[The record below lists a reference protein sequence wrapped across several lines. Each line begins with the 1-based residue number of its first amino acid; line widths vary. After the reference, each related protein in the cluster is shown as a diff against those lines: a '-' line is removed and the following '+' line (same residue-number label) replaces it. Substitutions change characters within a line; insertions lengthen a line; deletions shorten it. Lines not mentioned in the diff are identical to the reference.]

1 MVLGG
6 TFDPVHNGHLHI
18 ASQAADELGTQAT
31 LVLAPVPQLRSQPK
45 ASVQQRW
52 EMLEYAVSSYDNLT
66 ASSVELRRAGPTRT
80 IDTLRDLSA
89 SPTDPVVW
97 IMGAD
102 AARDLV
108 KWHGSSQLPELMSV
122 FLWSRPHSDPPQ
134 APKGFVSVSE
144 STEVLR
150 RAGTCFTYGSQGM
163 DVSATMVRAAVKR
176 GDDIRRLVPEKVV
189 SYIIENQLY
198 LT

>member
-6 TFDPVHNGHLHI
+6 TFDPIHNGHLHI
-18 ASQAADELGTQAT
+18 ASQAADELGTPAS
-31 LVLAPVPQLRSQPK
+31 LVLAPSPQLRSQPK

-52 EMLEYAVSSYDNLT
+52 DMLEYAVSTYDNLS
-66 ASSVELRRAGPTRT
+66 ASRVEVRRAGPTRT

-89 SPTDPVVW
+89 SSTDPVVW

-108 KWHGSSQLPELMSV
+108 KWHGSSQLPKLMSV
-122 FLWSRPHSDPPQ
+122 FLWSRPHSDRPQ
-134 APKGFVSVSE
+134 VPNGFTSVSD
-144 STEVLR
+144 SREVLR
-150 RAGTCFTYGSQGM
+150 RAGTCFTTCSQGP

-176 GDDIRRLVPEKVV
+176 GRDIRRLVPEKVV
-189 SYIIENQLY
+189 SYIIEKQLY